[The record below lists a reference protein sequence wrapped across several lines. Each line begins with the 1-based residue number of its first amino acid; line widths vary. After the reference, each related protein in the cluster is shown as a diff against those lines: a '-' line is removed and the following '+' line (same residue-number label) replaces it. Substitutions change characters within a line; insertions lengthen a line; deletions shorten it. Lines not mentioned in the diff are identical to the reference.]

1 VRARLVV
8 LALLVPGLALG
19 DRVRVAVAPVTS
31 LTEGTTSTAALDQL
45 VEAGIAGVPDRDV
58 ITAQTVRQVLRRA
71 KRRDLES
78 CEGEAACLAEL
89 GKTVGAAVVV
99 SGEASGFADGAVVY
113 LKAVD
118 VASGEEIG
126 ATTLV
131 TGARP
136 ASPPG
141 GRGAQAPN
149 PAVQAARAAAYRLL
163 APRDYTGTLVLRVDV
178 AGATVFVDGQAVGTA
193 PLAPLTLPVGTH
205 ALRVTHPTYRDF
217 VRFVDVPFGERVE
230 LGADLSAYP
239 VVADALRQDRSA
251 LEPKR
256 PWTRSPWLLVGAGVA
271 AAAVAAVVVI
281 SFFPPSASR
290 DRDVTLMP
298 PH

>member
-1 VRARLVV
+1 VRWILA
-8 LALLVPGLALG
+8 LALLLPGVALG

-45 VEAGIAGVPDRDV
+45 IEAGVAAVPDRDV
-58 ITAQTVRQVLRRA
+58 IAAQTVRQVLRKA

-78 CEGEAACLAEL
+78 CEGDAACLAEL

-99 SGEASGFADGAVVY
+99 SGEASGFADGLVVY

-118 VASGEEIG
+118 VARGEEIG
-126 ATTLV
+126 TTTLV
-131 TGARP
+131 APARP
-136 ASPPG
+136 A
-141 GRGAQAPN
+141 AAT
-149 PAVQAARAAAYRLL
+149 PASTQAARAAAYRLL
-163 APRDYTGTLVLRVDV
+163 APKDYAGTLVLRVDV

-193 PLAPLTLPVGTH
+193 PIAPLTLPVGTH

-217 VRFVDVPFGERVE
+217 VRFVDIPFGERVE
-230 LGADLSAYP
+230 LAADLSAYP
-239 VVADALRQDRSA
+239 VVADALRQDPSA

-256 PWTRSPWLLVGAGVA
+256 PWTRSPWLLVGAGVGVA
-271 AAAVAAVVVI
+271 AIAAVVVI
-281 SFFPPSASR
+281 AFFPPAAQR

>member
-1 VRARLVV
+1 MAI
-8 LALLVPGLALG
+8 LVPAVALG

-45 VEAGIAGVPDRDV
+45 IEAGVAAVPDRDV
-58 ITAQTVRQVLRRA
+58 IAAQTVRQVLRKA

-78 CEGEAACLAEL
+78 CEGDAGCLAEL

-99 SGEASGFADGAVVY
+99 SGEASGFADGLVVY

-118 VASGEEIG
+118 VARGEEIG
-126 ATTLV
+126 TTTLV
-131 TGARP
+131 APARAAP
-136 ASPPG
+136 AT
-141 GRGAQAPN
+141 
-149 PAVQAARAAAYRLL
+149 PARAQAARAAAYRLL
-163 APRDYTGTLVLRVDV
+163 APKDYAGTLVLRVDV
-178 AGATVFVDGQAVGTA
+178 AGATVFVDGQAIGTA
-193 PLAPLTLPVGTH
+193 PIAPLPLPVGTH

-217 VRFVDVPFGERVE
+217 VRFVDIPFGERVE
-230 LGADLSAYP
+230 LAADLSAYP
-239 VVADALRQDRSA
+239 VVADALRQDPSA

-256 PWTRSPWLLVGAGVA
+256 PWTRSPWLLVGAGVGI
-271 AAAVAAVVVI
+271 AAVAAVVVI
-281 SFFPPSASR
+281 AFFPPATGR

>member
-1 VRARLVV
+1 MRAIVALALVV
-8 LALLVPGLALG
+8 PSVALG

-31 LTEGTTSTAALDQL
+31 LTEGTTSTAALEQL
-45 VEAGIAGVPDRDV
+45 IEAGVAGVPDRDV
-58 ITAQTVRQVLRRA
+58 VSAQTVRQLLRKA

-78 CEGEAACLAEL
+78 CEGDAACLAEL
-89 GKTVGAAVVV
+89 GKAVGAGVVV
-99 SGEASGFADGAVVY
+99 SGEASGFADGLVVY

-118 VASGEEIG
+118 VARGEEIG
-126 ATTLV
+126 TTTLV
-131 TGARP
+131 TAARP
-136 ASPPG
+136 AGPPAASAA
-141 GRGAQAPN
+141 RAQ
-149 PAVQAARAAAYRLL
+149 VARAAAYRLL

-178 AGATVFVDGQAVGTA
+178 AGATIFVDGQAVGTA
-193 PLAPLTLPVGTH
+193 PIAPLDLPVGTH

-230 LGADLSAYP
+230 LAADLSAYP
-239 VVADALRQDRSA
+239 VIADALRQDPSA

-271 AAAVAAVVVI
+271 VAAVAAVVVI
-281 SFFPPSASR
+281 AFFPPPTGR